1 MSSSLL
7 GYCHELEKER
17 GREKGGEHIWQ
28 GKAKSLL
35 ICSFMTEKIE
45 LPVDNWIRQIWEQLN
60 LCIPR
65 DQV

>member
-17 GREKGGEHIWQ
+17 GREKGGEHVWQ
-28 GKAKSLL
+28 RQKVY
-35 ICSFMTEKIE
+35 SFVRSWLRKYE
-45 LPVDNWIRQIWEQLN
+45 LPVDNRIWQIWEQLN